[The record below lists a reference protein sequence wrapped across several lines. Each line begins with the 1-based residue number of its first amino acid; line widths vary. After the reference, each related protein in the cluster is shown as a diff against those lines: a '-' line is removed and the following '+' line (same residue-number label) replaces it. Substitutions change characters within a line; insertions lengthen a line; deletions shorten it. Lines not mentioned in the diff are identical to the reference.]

1 MQDFFRCRPG
11 MEANADAVADKCCH
25 TLVTNLHYEARVQAI
40 INYHATVLG
49 ERVNKEQAR
58 TMRLTR
64 EQYLEVSTLVVVDIN
79 D

>member
-1 MQDFFRCRPG
+1 MRWLISVVIHLSP
-11 MEANADAVADKCCH
+11 
-25 TLVTNLHYEARVQAI
+25 TYEARVQAI